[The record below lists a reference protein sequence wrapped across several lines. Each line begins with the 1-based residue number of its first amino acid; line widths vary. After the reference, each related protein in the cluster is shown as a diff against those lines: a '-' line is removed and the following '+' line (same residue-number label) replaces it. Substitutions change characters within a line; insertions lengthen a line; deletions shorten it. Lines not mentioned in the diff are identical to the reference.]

1 MFYTS
6 LVWGLYL
13 FSISEIVSTYK
24 NQIIRHRIGKHIL
37 KSLLQ
42 DDLFYFTRQVFSFTF
57 ATVVVMLTGLSL
69 MIMLFN
75 GENIFG
81 MGALSNMD
89 YFIGQLTIGYFII
102 DTLIYILANGDKIY
116 IIHHLV
122 SIKMG
127 YLILNGGYGKGVIII
142 GLFLGEITNPI
153 QKIWE
158 LTKYN
163 KSPHFTT
170 INNLYTPFFTIIR
183 ALVFPYVIYN
193 LLYETYINND
203 IGLLHKFS
211 IMCDFFAIQI
221 GSWYWCY
228 LLSKG
233 FIKYHRKQK

>member
-13 FSISEIVSTYK
+13 FGISETVSMYK

-37 KSLLQ
+37 KSLSQ

-89 YFIGQLTIGYFII
+89 YFIGQLTVGYFII
-102 DTLIYILANGDKIY
+102 DTLIYILAKGDKIY

-127 YLILNGGYGKGVIII
+127 YLILNSGYGKGVIII

-183 ALVFPYVIYN
+183 AFVFPYVIYN

-211 IMCDFFAIQI
+211 IMSDFFAIQI